1 MFGYYSYAMVFG
13 VLWIR
18 LAASAV
24 SSVLMSVAA
33 KPVAVALRKAK
44 MI

>member
-18 LAASAV
+18 LGASAV